1 MDPKHCLRG
10 LRSLKGGGYW
20 LDSYTM
26 PRIKVSIA
34 VDTIDVTVHDGFKG
48 SLARLWQG
56 TEHTGVQKRVLA
68 SLKTTEPWLL

>member
-1 MDPKHCLRG
+1 MDPKHCVVG

-26 PRIKVSIA
+26 SRIKVNIA
-34 VDTIDVTVHDGFKG
+34 VDTIDVTVHNGFKG

-56 TEHTGVQKRVLA
+56 TEHIGVQKRVLA